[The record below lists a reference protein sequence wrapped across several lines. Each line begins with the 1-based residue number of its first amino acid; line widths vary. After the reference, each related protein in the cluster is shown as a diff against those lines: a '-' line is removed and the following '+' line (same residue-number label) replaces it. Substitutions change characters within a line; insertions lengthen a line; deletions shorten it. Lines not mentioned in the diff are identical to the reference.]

1 MLVRV
6 QQTQSVDERRR
17 GRRRQGPDQL
27 LELERA
33 LEHSRC
39 QTVPTELGEAE
50 LRQVHGKQ
58 DEIAAVLHDL
68 SRASRQ
74 LHCCRRPV
82 AKERRRHSG
91 PDDLRL
97 EPSVGL
103 GLDERLFEES
113 LRSLE
118 VVERGLSEPSQHAR
132 AFNARW
138 QLLDERLEDRT
149 QPLHVPARV
158 VQVGGEQLA
167 AKEDAVGSRGRRE
180 RERTLGKLGGRPR
193 CATRG
198 RDSRSSLELV
208 GDPGRRPVRGQREVP
223 RALFDVA
230 DELRETAVEQPPP
243 PRLELRLD
251 LRGQQWMAKTN
262 ALVVVQLQ
270 DPNGLRFTKAFEHR
284 CRFGGHCLDDG
295 DGRLAEQRDGLE
307 CLANVLRQRRE
318 PCGDKPAER
327 RGNREVS
334 GLLERARELERVERI
349 PARPLVKLQ
358 ERVPAKRDAE
368 ALAEQTV
375 RRPHAQRAERQPR
388 QTLLRKRTLEPERN
402 RLRAVAAARDE
413 NRGRRRRK
421 PPKRKP
427 EHGRRRRIEPLRII
441 DRHEQG
447 LASFLSEQ
455 LEHCERDRPLVRSRS
470 LGVVQQQ
477 RCRKRPALRR
487 RQRRQPLRQH
497 GPQQVG
503 KRSER
508 EGRLGARRTA
518 RENGKTA
525 ITRLRH
531 RGLEQRRLPDPRLA
545 VQHERPREVAVDE
558 SRDSGEL
565 LIPTDDS
572 RGRDGHDIVDYG
584 TRWDSR
590 LGAGFTR
597 AETASG
603 RAPAGPGR

>member
-39 QTVPTELGEAE
+39 QTVRTELREAE
-50 LRQVHGKQ
+50 LRQVHGEQ
-58 DEIAAVLHDL
+58 DEVAAVLHDL

-91 PDDLRL
+91 PDDLGL
-97 EPSVGL
+97 EPSIGL
-103 GLDERLFEES
+103 GLDERLLEES

-132 AFNARW
+132 AFNTRW

-158 VQVGGEQLA
+158 VLVGGEQLA
-167 AKEDAVGSRGRRE
+167 AEEDAVGSRGRRE
-180 RERTLGKLGGRPR
+180 RERKLGQLGGRPR

-208 GDPGRRPVRGQREVP
+208 GDPGRRPVRAQREVP
-223 RALFDVA
+223 RALLDVA
-230 DELRETAVEQPPP
+230 DELRETAMEQPPP

-284 CRFGGHCLDDG
+284 CRVGGHCLDDG

-358 ERVPAKRDAE
+358 QRVPAKRDAE

-375 RRPHAQRAERQPR
+375 RRPHAQRAERQPP

-413 NRGRRRRK
+413 NRGRRSRQ
-421 PPKRKP
+421 PAKRKP
-427 EHGRRRRIEPLRII
+427 EHGRRRRIEPLRIV
-441 DRHEQG
+441 DRHEQAARFVPPRAAGTPRTRSPARPAQTPRRPRATTPPQAPGAAATASDANPSGNTG
-447 LASFLSEQ
+447 L
-455 LEHCERDRPLVRSRS
+455 SRS
-470 LGVVQQQ
+470 ASAANE
-477 RCRKRPALRR
+477 K
-487 RQRRQPLRQH
+487 
-497 GPQQVG
+497 
-503 KRSER
+503 
-508 EGRLGARRTA
+508 
-518 RENGKTA
+518 
-525 ITRLRH
+525 
-531 RGLEQRRLPDPRLA
+531 A
-545 VQHERPREVAVDE
+545 V
-558 SRDSGEL
+558 S
-565 LIPTDDS
+565 
-572 RGRDGHDIVDYG
+572 
-584 TRWDSR
+584 
-590 LGAGFTR
+590 
-597 AETASG
+597 
-603 RAPAGPGR
+603 APAGRHEKTAKPRSRASDTAASNSVVFPIPASPSSTSALGRSPSTKAVTAASSSSLPTIPGAVTDTTLLTMARGGTPA